1 MTMLSLLV
9 KLSLTMTLYLKCHR
23 RTMRVYNYLR
33 GLRRLL
39 EGFIASF
46 FHKQWIHLNST
57 LFMSFFRPFFLPH
70 HFQRAVISGLQLFIR
85 IKERG
90 SREKK
95 GNLIGRNDQLTRGKY
110 NIFLFI
116 FPIC

>member
-9 KLSLTMTLYLKCHR
+9 KLSLTMTLYLRCHR
-23 RTMRVYNYLR
+23 RTMPVYNYLR

-39 EGFIASF
+39 EGFIASS

-57 LFMSFFRPFFLPH
+57 LFMSFFLPFFLPH
-70 HFQRAVISGLQLFIR
+70 HFQRAVISGLQLFHTYQG
-85 IKERG
+85 EGG

-95 GNLIGRNDQLTRGKY
+95 KEI
-110 NIFLFI
+110 
-116 FPIC
+116 